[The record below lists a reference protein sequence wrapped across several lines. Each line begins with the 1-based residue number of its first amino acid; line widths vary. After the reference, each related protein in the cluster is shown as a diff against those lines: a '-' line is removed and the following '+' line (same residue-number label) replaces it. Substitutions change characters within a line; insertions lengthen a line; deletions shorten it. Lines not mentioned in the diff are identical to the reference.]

1 MPEEV
6 TFELKDAFIDGVDP
20 NESDVNVRVRV
31 LNVHSDKNRKL
42 MDACRPLYEYSSF
55 IDSIYKYRKLMDIES
70 AVNRALDDMPKDW
83 IIRDCLLINK
93 AEVTLML
100 LTEYNEEETMQMFK
114 EEGREEG
121 ILEGIQLGKQEGIAE
136 GRFQI
141 IVDLVN
147 DKVISLEEAASR
159 ANMTIE
165 EFKKRIQ
172 K

>member
-1 MPEEV
+1 
-6 TFELKDAFIDGVDP
+6 
-20 NESDVNVRVRV
+20 
-31 LNVHSDKNRKL
+31 
-42 MDACRPLYEYSSF
+42 
-55 IDSIYKYRKLMDIES
+55 
-70 AVNRALDDMPKDW
+70 
-83 IIRDCLLINK
+83 
-93 AEVTLML
+93 
-100 LTEYNEEETMQMFK
+100 MQMFK
-114 EEGREEG
+114 EEGREEGREEG